1 MVPSKS
7 NDDITASQYL
17 AEFVVGLDPDAL
29 PADVVE
35 TAKLALLDFIGCA
48 LEARNLTWSRQALAV
63 ARTGA
68 GGPAAIVGMPD
79 RASPPEAAFANA
91 TMGHGLVRE
100 DMHPGSNSHLGVV
113 VWPTLLAL
121 LCRQPIRGGDL
132 LAAAVAGYEVGAR
145 IGRTLFD
152 AELARRFRPTGV
164 TGPIGAAAAGA
175 RVLGLDRTGVATSI
189 AIAANMA
196 AGLNNWPWAGS
207 TEVFFHA
214 GAAARNAVTA
224 ALLTQAGA
232 YASPSALDGP
242 GGLYDA
248 HQRREHANALMA
260 PRDAPLALQEIYFKP
275 APACNYVQTACQA
288 ALALARSGVR
298 AGDVAA
304 VTVATM
310 PAATQY
316 PGCDFSGPFEHLV
329 QAKMSIQFSV
339 AATLVHGALHEAAF
353 AVLDEP
359 EIQRIAG
366 ATTLTHDPAF
376 TAAFPSSQGA
386 EVSVILRNGATRT
399 HRQDDV
405 QPCQPVEL
413 RVRFHAA
420 AVAALGEAWS
430 SDLEGFVMRLDS
442 VADARTLT
450 DLLSAP
456 VVGMKEH

>member
-1 MVPSKS
+1 MVTDVESS
-7 NDDITASQYL
+7 DLTASQFL
-17 AEFVVGLDPDAL
+17 AAYAIGLNPDTL
-29 PADVVE
+29 PADLLE
-35 TAKLALLDFIGCA
+35 TAKLALLDFIACA
-48 LEARNLTWSRQALAV
+48 LEARDLPWSRQALAV

-68 GGPAAIVGMPD
+68 GGPAAIIGTAD

-121 LCRQPIRGGDL
+121 ISQRHVRGRDL
-132 LAAAVAGYEVGAR
+132 LAAAVAGYDVGAR

-152 AELARRFRPTGV
+152 AELARRIRPTGV

-175 RVLGLDRTGVATSI
+175 RLLGLDRAGVATSI

-214 GAAARNAVTA
+214 GAAARSAVTA
-224 ALLTQAGA
+224 ALLAQAGA
-232 YASPSALDGP
+232 SGSPSALDGP

-248 HQRREHANALMA
+248 HQRREHAASLVA
-260 PRDAPLALQEIYFKP
+260 AQDTPFALQEIYFKP

-288 ALALARSGVR
+288 ALALSRAGVR

-304 VTVATM
+304 VTVATV

-316 PGCDFSGPFEHLV
+316 PGCDFSGPFEHLL

-339 AATLVHGALHEAAF
+339 ATTLVNGALHEAAF
-353 AVLDEP
+353 AQRDDP
-359 EIQRIAG
+359 EIQRIAR
-366 ATTLTHDPAF
+366 ATTLSHDAEF
-376 TAAFPSSQGA
+376 TAAFPSRQGA
-386 EVSVILRNGATRT
+386 EVTVTLRNGATQT

-405 QPCQPVEL
+405 HPCPPAEL
-413 RVRFHAA
+413 RSRFHAA
-420 AVAALGEAWS
+420 AVAAFGEAWA

-442 VADARTLT
+442 VGDARALT
-450 DLLSAP
+450 QLLSAP
-456 VVGMKEH
+456 AGGKKEH

>member
-1 MVPSKS
+1 MVPSRS
-7 NDDITASQYL
+7 SGDITATQFL
-17 AEFVVGLDPDAL
+17 AEYVVGLDPDTL
-29 PADVVE
+29 PADVVA
-35 TAKLALLDFIGCA
+35 TAKLALLDFIACA
-48 LEARNLTWSRQALAV
+48 LEARDLAWSRQALAV
-63 ARTGA
+63 ARSGA
-68 GGPAAIVGMPD
+68 GGSAAIIAVPD

-121 LCRQPIRGGDL
+121 VGRRPLLGRDV

-164 TGPIGAAAAGA
+164 TGPIGGAAAGA
-175 RVLGLDRTGVATSI
+175 RLLGLDRSGVATSI

-214 GAAARNAVTA
+214 GVAARNAVTA
-224 ALLTQAGA
+224 ALLAQAGA

-248 HQRREHANALMA
+248 HQRRERANALMA
-260 PRDAPLALQEIYFKP
+260 AQDAPFALQEIYFKP

-288 ALALARSGVR
+288 ALALAGAGVR

-353 AVLDEP
+353 AMLDDP

-366 ATTLTHDPAF
+366 VMTLTHDPAF
-376 TAAFPSSQGA
+376 TTAFPSRQGA
-386 EVSVILRNGATRT
+386 EVSVTLRDGGTRT

-405 QPCQPVEL
+405 QPCQPAEL
-413 RVRFHAA
+413 RARFLAA
-420 AVAALGEAWS
+420 AVAAFGEAWAF
-430 SDLEGFVMRLDS
+430 DLESFVMRLDS

-450 DLLSAP
+450 ELLSAP
-456 VVGMKEH
+456 AAGMKEH